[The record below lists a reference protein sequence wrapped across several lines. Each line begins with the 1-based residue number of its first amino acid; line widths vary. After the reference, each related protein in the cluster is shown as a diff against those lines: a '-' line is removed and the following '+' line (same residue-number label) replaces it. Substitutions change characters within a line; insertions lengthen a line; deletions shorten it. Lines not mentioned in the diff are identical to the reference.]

1 MHSLNMHS
9 TLLGLQPLEQRVS
22 AVSKRGVAC
31 GGCVLHV
38 ACREHDQGHRLTTET
53 ELNWVK
59 LIHSPAEIFPRAPGG
74 KSQLHL
80 TSH

>member
-1 MHSLNMHS
+1 MQNNIL
-9 TLLGLQPLEQRVS
+9 S
-22 AVSKRGVAC
+22 AAC
-31 GGCVLHV
+31 KTACLRDFKAWRDMWCMCIHV
-38 ACREHDQGHRLTTET
+38 ACREHDQGQSLTTET

-59 LIHSPAEIFPRAPGG
+59 LIHFPAEIFPRAPRG